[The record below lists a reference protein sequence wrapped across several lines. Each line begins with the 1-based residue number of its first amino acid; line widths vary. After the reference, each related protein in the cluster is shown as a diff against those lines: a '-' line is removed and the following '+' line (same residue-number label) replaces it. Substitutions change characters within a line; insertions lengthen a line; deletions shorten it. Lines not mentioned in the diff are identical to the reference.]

1 MGEILRFYGGNFMS
15 RWIQRALAVASM
27 LPALTLIAD
36 QTVQQQEP
44 SCDPIGIY
52 LGGFGG
58 WVFPGNV
65 TVTQMGTAFFP
76 DTSGGPLS
84 VMAKGTSH
92 GNTKGF
98 GGLHIGYEWMN
109 KITSGFRLAPAL
121 EIEGMYFAN
130 TAKKADVINPTTRLN
145 AHEFIDTLPM
155 RVGTLL
161 ANGILEFNNDYISPY
176 VGVGVGVGFISIH
189 GADSLQIDPLEP
201 GVNHFNSNTNSFNTV
216 FATQAKAGL
225 RYRFLKHYRL
235 SAEYRFVYLTSSE
248 STFGSADYP
257 GHVPTSPW
265 IVKLDGMGYNSV
277 TFGIDFIF

>member
-1 MGEILRFYGGNFMS
+1 MYMFRGFQRFLV
-15 RWIQRALAVASM
+15 IASM
-27 LPALTLIAD
+27 LPSLALLA
-36 QTVQQQEP
+36 QETVQQQEP
-44 SCDPIGIY
+44 SSDPMGIY
-52 LGGFGG
+52 FGGFGG
-58 WVFPGNV
+58 WVFPNNV

-76 DTSGGPLS
+76 DASGGPLS

-109 KITSGFRLAPAL
+109 KISSGFRLAPAL
-121 EIEGMYFAN
+121 ELEGVYFAN

-176 VGVGVGVGFISIH
+176 IGVGVGVGFVSIH
-189 GADSLQIDPLEP
+189 GVDSLQVDPLES
-201 GVNHFNSNTNSFNTV
+201 GVNHFNSSTSDFNTL

-235 SAEYRFVYLTSSE
+235 SAEYRFLYLTSSE
-248 STFGSADYP
+248 FTFGSVDYP
-257 GHVPTSPW
+257 SHVPTSPW
-265 IVKLDGMGYNSV
+265 TVMLNGMGYNSL